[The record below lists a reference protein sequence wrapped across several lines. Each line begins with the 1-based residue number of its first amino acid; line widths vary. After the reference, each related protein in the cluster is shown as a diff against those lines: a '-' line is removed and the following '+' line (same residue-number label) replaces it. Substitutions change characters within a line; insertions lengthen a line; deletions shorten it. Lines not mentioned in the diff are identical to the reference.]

1 MACDEALLLAT
12 GADEG
17 PRLRFYY
24 WPEPTISLGYFQEYD
39 RFQSTFP
46 NLSELTLVRRL
57 TGGGAILHD
66 REITYCLTI
75 PAAHPLYK
83 AGPVPAYVLVHQAIA
98 DVFKTFGIDLDLRPK
113 NPDYARVRDE
123 PEFCFSRPCP
133 TDLICPAG
141 KLVGSAQRRLPQ
153 AFLQHGSI
161 ILENRFIT
169 DQPTAALVNL
179 LPAPPKPAE
188 LEKLIAEELAKKLE
202 VTFTPRDF
210 TSEELGKTK
219 TLILKY
225 TGSDWTIHRRT

>member
-1 MACDEALLLAT
+1 MSFFLLPSTCVPGPQQMACDEALLLAT
-12 GADEG
+12 GSDEC

-98 DVFKTFGIDLDLRPK
+98 DVFKPFGIDLDLRPK

-133 TDLICPAG
+133 TDLI
-141 KLVGSAQRRLPQ
+141 KV
-153 AFLQHGSI
+153 
-161 ILENRFIT
+161 
-169 DQPTAALVNL
+169 
-179 LPAPPKPAE
+179 
-188 LEKLIAEELAKKLE
+188 IAEELAKKLE

-210 TSEELGKTK
+210 TSEELDKTK
-219 TLILKY
+219 TLIPKY
-225 TGSDWTIHRRT
+225 TGNEWTIHRRT